1 MKRFIFIL
9 CVLLISAC
17 VQPGKTELNNE
28 AVETQTTE
36 AKTITQET
44 ASQEL
49 EYTKFYVRRTLFNEY
64 EDVKK
69 KMPET
74 LEKYLGNALINDA
87 LVEALLEIEAE
98 YQILDEN
105 EKKQFL
111 DSCKDIDILSYEHY
125 EGTDDDIWYLVDLC
139 EKDDIV
145 IWRKKEECTDILYF
159 QHYVENRYFY
169 EPGVDVGR
177 TKKDQPYFIH
187 WEGKNYLA
195 IPYWDEAEENIIGVS
210 VHIYDGQYNVVGIG
224 LDENFQIT
232 VCYQGYNLGAV
243 RDGKAWYQIKPY
255 REKEEDIFYYML
267 PALGDPVIEEYYHQ
281 DIEEVKKLPNG
292 NIEIENYDYDLNADG
307 APDKIVILCSP
318 LHSDLMGDTLQILLN
333 DGAGCYER
341 IFDGKYSL
349 YTQDGFRKLGPKI
362 NILSNKTNGFYDIE
376 IISGGNET
384 IIKYEDGR
392 YR

>member
-1 MKRFIFIL
+1 MIL
-9 CVLLISAC
+9 YVLLLPAC
-17 VQPGKTELNNE
+17 VQHEKTEMNSE
-28 AVETQTTE
+28 AVEIQTVE
-36 AKTITQET
+36 DKTITQET
-44 ASQEL
+44 ASQEP
-49 EYTKFYVRRTLFNEY
+49 EYINFYVRSTLFKEY

-74 LEKYLGNALINDA
+74 LEKYLGNALIDDA
-87 LVEALLEIEAE
+87 LIEALLEIEAG
-98 YQILDEN
+98 YQILDRD

-111 DSCKDIDILSYEHY
+111 DSCKDIGILSYEHY
-125 EGTDDDIWYLVDLC
+125 EGTDDDIWYLVDLGK
-139 EKDDIV
+139 KDDIV
-145 IWRKKEECTDILYF
+145 IWKMRENRTGILYF
-159 QHYVENRYFY
+159 QHYGESRYFY
-169 EPGVDVGR
+169 EPAVDVGR

-232 VCYQGYNLGAV
+232 VCYQTYNLGAD
-243 RDGKAWYQIKPY
+243 RGGEPWYQIKPY

-318 LHSDLMGDTLQILLN
+318 FHSDLMGDTFQILLN

-376 IISGGNET
+376 IISGSNET
-384 IIKYEDGR
+384 IIKYADGR